1 MQLEL
6 NSKWIQ
12 IEYTEWNLNST
23 IGLRFNWIE
32 FKFHQKEMRC
42 KLVGKL
48 LKIFPWIWCWI
59 VINKKRKTHKESSLN
74 NTFENTWN
82 KFQFGIV
89 QPTTTIYETSKYPTK
104 TNSDESLS
112 LGIIF
117 KFVKVLK
124 NNSSKVSKIITIEL
138 WLIWDLILGIQGRS
152 AQHTHM
158 V

>member
-1 MQLEL
+1 
-6 NSKWIQ
+6 
-12 IEYTEWNLNST
+12 
-23 IGLRFNWIE
+23 
-32 FKFHQKEMRC
+32 
-42 KLVGKL
+42 
-48 LKIFPWIWCWI
+48 
-59 VINKKRKTHKESSLN
+59 
-74 NTFENTWN
+74 
-82 KFQFGIV
+82 
-89 QPTTTIYETSKYPTK
+89 
-104 TNSDESLS
+104 LS